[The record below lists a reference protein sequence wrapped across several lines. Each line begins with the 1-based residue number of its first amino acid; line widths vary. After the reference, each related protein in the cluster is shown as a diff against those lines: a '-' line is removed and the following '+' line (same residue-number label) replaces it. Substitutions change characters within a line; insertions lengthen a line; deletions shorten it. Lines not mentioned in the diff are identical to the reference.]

1 MTLLAHYRSGWKEPY
16 CSFVLLLEKRLGV
29 GGGHSYNGFL
39 LIFSGGVI
47 ELHAAPI
54 ATTVFS
60 SLAPPRS
67 APPPPPPPT
76 HY

>member
-16 CSFVLLLEKRLGV
+16 CSFVLLLEKLL
-29 GGGHSYNGFL
+29 GGGGFL
-39 LIFSGGVI
+39 QWIPIDFSGGVI
-47 ELHAAPI
+47 ELHDAPI

-67 APPPPPPPT
+67 ALPPPPPPT